1 MNTRSQGW
9 RRRITS
15 GHNRQKITTKSAD
28 LLDRYFYFIMSLVIA
43 GVVIYG
49 FSQTINENLIH
60 PAYPRPLVLYFH
72 AAIFGCWV
80 VLLITQSALVR
91 TRNVRLHR
99 KLGLCALALAVV
111 LPIVGIATGIAM
123 GRFNTQHGSTDA
135 AEFLIVPLFDMV
147 AFAIVVGLAIVWR
160 KKPEYHRRLMFLAT
174 CGLTVAAFNRF
185 PASVVP
191 DNWGYAGVDALI
203 LLGVGRD
210 LFVTKRI
217 HPVYLYGLPMM
228 ILGQALTMY
237 IYLTRQPE
245 WMVIAHRIIG

>member
-1 MNTRSQGW
+1 MNTRSQRW
-9 RRRITS
+9 RRRTTS
-15 GHNRQKITTKSAD
+15 GHDGEKITTKAAD
-28 LLDRYFYFIMSLVIA
+28 LFDRYFYFIMSLVIA

-49 FSQTINENLIH
+49 FSQTINENLFH
-60 PAYPRPLVLYFH
+60 PAYRRPLVLYFH

-91 TRNVRLHR
+91 TGNVRLHR

-111 LPIVGIATGIAM
+111 LPIAGIATGIAM

-135 AEFLIVPLFDMV
+135 AEFLIVPFFDMV

-185 PASVVP
+185 PVSVVP

-210 LFVTKRI
+210 LFVTKHI